1 MVATLMVSAKLVTIA
16 ILKITAF
23 WSRGFDV
30 KIFVHDVTNKILLFH
45 SNYIV
50 LMVISPKFGNAR
62 ISMIEVIL
70 TSIFKFSNFG
80 LAIGNPFKFYTSV
93 VEGSKLKVRKFW
105 GLIATLVEVTPPILN
120 KVNKTRRR

>member
-70 TSIFKFSNFG
+70 TSIFKSSNFG